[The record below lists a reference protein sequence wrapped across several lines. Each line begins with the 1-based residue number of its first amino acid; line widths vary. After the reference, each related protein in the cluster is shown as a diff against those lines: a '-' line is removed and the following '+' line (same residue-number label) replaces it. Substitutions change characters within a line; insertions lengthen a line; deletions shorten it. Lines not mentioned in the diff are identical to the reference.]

1 MEQRRFATFLIVCLL
16 IWSSYVGLKLWLG
29 PPPVAQKPKNQPD
42 AAEIAKADDAPEV
55 KPGDAEKPAPEPKA
69 ERAVEDDKPTEI
81 IPAPPTAPHKK
92 LMLGSLDPST
102 GYPFLVTFDS
112 RGAAV
117 ERVELSN
124 PRYHDIEDRS
134 AYLGHLNLVPGENGA
149 RVDTVGP
156 GTPAALA
163 VASDNTSGGLRPG
176 DVLQSVAGAAVRNQD
191 DLNRILSKG
200 IRAGESVELVIDRDG
215 QTLTY
220 AAKVRRRPLEV
231 VRPEAH
237 KGLEDPAS
245 LLLTLHT
252 LGKKATRIGEAELP
266 GLKALWAGDWEVAE
280 ETADSIAF
288 RYALTEDILKSVGQ
302 SGSWEIVKRY
312 RLATDPANP
321 TAHHL
326 SLEIELKNT
335 GDAAQEIGYR
345 LDGPTGLPLEGW
357 WYTVKLHPEMWASA
371 GARDVVWKAANG
383 THHLIGAPK
392 VVSDAQS
399 AAKDDRPLE
408 SGLLRG
414 GEASQLEYIG
424 GDTSYFAAVV
434 LPQTRDGVGPQFVKA
449 VARPVHD
456 LSVLEK
462 PRLKTANTSFR
473 LDTVPETIEAG
484 QSLVHEY
491 QVFFGPKEPDLLDQ
505 YKLGAL
511 LEYGW
516 PVFGWPAKILR
527 GLLEILH
534 YLAFGNWG
542 IAIILLT
549 MIVRMGMIPFSL
561 KQAKSAA
568 MMQHLAPEMQ
578 KIRDKHKDDME
589 GQSKAL
595 RELYAKHN
603 FNPFGG
609 CLLVFFQLPIFVG
622 LYRCLSVDIDL
633 RDAPLFPGIEWAS
646 NLAGPDKLYYW
657 KDWLWLALSDET
669 GWLGPYFNVFPIITM
684 VLFIIQQKMFT
695 PPATDE
701 QTKMQQTMMTYMTIW
716 MGFLF
721 YKVPAG
727 LCIYFIT
734 SSLWG
739 ICERKLLPKPKSPAE
754 SGGGTQ
760 LSEKASPRKPSD
772 NGGGRRSSKKSRK

>member
-1 MEQRRFATFLIVCLL
+1 VEQRRFVTFLIVCVL

-29 PPPVAQKPKNQPD
+29 PPPVAHKPKAKPNAAQVKDSED
-42 AAEIAKADDAPEV
+42 AAEV

-69 ERAVEDDKPTEI
+69 ERAADEDKPTELI
-81 IPAPPTAPHKK
+81 TAPPTAPHKK
-92 LMLGSLDPST
+92 LMLGSLDENS
-102 GYPFLVTFDS
+102 GYPFLVTFDT

-124 PRYHDIEDRS
+124 RRYHDIDDRS
-134 AYLGHLNLVPGENGA
+134 AYLGHLSLVPEVDGA
-149 RVDTVGP
+149 RVETVGS

-163 VASDNTSGGLRPG
+163 KGSDGSSGLKAG
-176 DVLQSVAGAAVRNQD
+176 DLLQSVAGSAVRNQG
-191 DLNRILSKG
+191 DLNSVLSKG
-200 IRAGESVELVIDRDG
+200 IRAGEAVDLVVQRDG
-215 QTLTY
+215 QTLTFST
-220 AAKVRRRPLEV
+220 KTRRRPLEV

-237 KGLEDPAS
+237 QGLEDPAS

-252 LGKKATRIGEAELP
+252 LGTKATRISEAELP

-280 ETADSIAF
+280 ESAEAIAF
-288 RYALTEDILKSVGQ
+288 RYVLTADTLKSLGQ
-302 SGSWEIVKRY
+302 TGSWEITKRY
-312 RLATDPANP
+312 RLAKDSSNP

-326 SLEIELKNT
+326 TLEIELKNT
-335 GDAAQEIGYR
+335 GEEAQEIGYR

-371 GARDVVWKAANG
+371 GARDVVWKPEGG

-392 VVSDAQS
+392 LVADAQA
-399 AAKDDRPLE
+399 AAKDNRPIE

-414 GEASQLEYIG
+414 GEAAPLDYIG
-424 GDTSYFAAVV
+424 GDTSYFAAIV
-434 LPQTRDGVGPQFVKA
+434 LPQSREGEEPRFIKA

-456 LSVLEK
+456 LASIEK
-462 PRLKTANTSFR
+462 PRLKTVDTSFR
-473 LDTVPETIEAG
+473 VDASPETIEAG
-484 QSLVHEY
+484 QSLIHEY
-491 QVFFGPKEPDLLDQ
+491 QVFFGPKEPKLLDQ
-505 YKLGAL
+505 YQLGAL
-511 LEYGW
+511 VEYGW

-534 YLAFGNWG
+534 YVAFGNYG

-549 MIVRMGMIPFSL
+549 MIVRTGMIPFSL

-578 KIRDKHKDDME
+578 RIRDKYKDDME

-633 RDAPLFPGIEWAS
+633 RDAPLIPGIEWAS
-646 NLAGPDKLYYW
+646 NLAGPDKLFYW

-684 VLFIIQQKMFT
+684 VLFIIQQKLFT

-739 ICERKLLPKPKSPAE
+739 ICERKLLPKPKSLAD
-754 SGGGTQ
+754 SGGKQ
-760 LSEKASPRKPSD
+760 LAEKAPPRKPSD
-772 NGGGRRSSKKSRK
+772 NGGGKRSGKKSKR